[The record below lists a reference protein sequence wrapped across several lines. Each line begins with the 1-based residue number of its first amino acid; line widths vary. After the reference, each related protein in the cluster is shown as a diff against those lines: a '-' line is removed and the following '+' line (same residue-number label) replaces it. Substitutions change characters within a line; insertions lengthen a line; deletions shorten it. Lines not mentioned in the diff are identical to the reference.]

1 MELPAKPP
9 PSPGRSSFCIS
20 SPQCSGVPGC
30 AIAALLTRAC
40 VGVASLALAPDVFH
54 IALIRTIILCL
65 AVLTMAFG
73 GARLDR
79 LLG

>member
-1 MELPAKPP
+1 
-9 PSPGRSSFCIS
+9 
-20 SPQCSGVPGC
+20 VPGC